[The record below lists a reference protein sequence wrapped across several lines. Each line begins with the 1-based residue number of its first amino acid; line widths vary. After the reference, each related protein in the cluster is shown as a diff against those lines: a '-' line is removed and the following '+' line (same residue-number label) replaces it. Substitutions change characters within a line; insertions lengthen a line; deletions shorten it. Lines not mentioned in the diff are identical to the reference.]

1 MASNLNE
8 VDNDDPLPK
17 YILPTMN
24 TITLPSLNNSNN
36 NFTLPSLS
44 SLNKNVKRSPS
55 KRSPKLVISPSARKE
70 EEERIRLERIQEL
83 KDENLISSPI
93 IKKDEDFN
101 QESLEKSEEDIL
113 ESKEKSEEDFSQE
126 SLENSEEDFSQES
139 LENSEEDISE
149 SKEKSEETV
158 DEVIQE
164 LENEKHLPFLSNLD
178 HMDSEKES
186 LQPLIKF
193 SSNSL
198 NNLPRMYPTSPR
210 DTTPITIDGV
220 KINRNHIPP
229 IPLASPDT
237 VISKPKGVRMNISEA
252 RNRSNHTTPEKERS
266 SVKQTSP
273 RDSISEL
280 KNIEI
285 SLPKSPGVTSVQI
298 SSPELITPNSP
309 KYSVESESE
318 EDSLEIK
325 ILTNRPDIVSPQLI
339 NSIEP
344 KIEEEKRKVS
354 HKSFR
359 PKAKKQKILVKTKK
373 SSPKRKI
380 STPLRQS
387 PPRDNTKP
395 NRPRPPRRTKRN
407 VQLKKKRKNIPNYS
421 DMSQEEQARWHADFN
436 VKLGILREA
445 YPDYDIP
452 SFDDTVPLEIKHQH
466 YERYVQQVY
475 LDNSVGNYKVYLLI
489 LFAVIELFCVKIL
502 GLDMGGYTL
511 NQLTMMNKYE
521 RLLVELGEKSY
532 SSVGS
537 EWPVE
542 ARIIMLA
549 LFNGIVFLVVRLF
562 ASYLGAGI
570 GDVLQNIVNAFL
582 TKGDA
587 DQHIKKAQGLNVQPD
602 NYSNGVPDPPIN
614 KGGGGFDLGSL
625 INGLGGILGGNS
637 DTDSKKRR
645 QRASRAPTF
654 RE

>member
-8 VDNDDPLPK
+8 GDDDNSLPR

-24 TITLPSLNNSNN
+24 STTLPSLPSLNNNNN
-36 NFTLPSLS
+36 NFTLPSLP
-44 SLNKNVKRSPS
+44 SLNKNGKKSPS
-55 KRSPKLVISPSARKE
+55 RRSPKLVISPSARRE

-83 KDENLISSPI
+83 KDENLISSPVI
-93 IKKDEDFN
+93 EKD
-101 QESLEKSEEDIL
+101 KSEEDEEVSEQEDNIEESPSEEENVNISEESGEDIL
-113 ESKEKSEEDFSQE
+113 ETREESEEIVEEIIQQHEPEEQVPLLSNPDPME
-126 SLENSEEDFSQES
+126 SSEEE
-139 LENSEEDISE
+139 
-149 SKEKSEETV
+149 
-158 DEVIQE
+158 
-164 LENEKHLPFLSNLD
+164 P
-178 HMDSEKES
+178 
-186 LQPLIKF
+186 LQPLPKLP
-193 SSNSL
+193 SKSL
-198 NNLPRMYPTSPR
+198 PNLQRMHPASPR
-210 DTTPITIDGV
+210 DPTPITIDGV
-220 KINRNHIPP
+220 TINRQDIPP

-237 VISKPKGVRMNISEA
+237 VISKPKGIRMNVSEA
-252 RNRSNHTTPEKERS
+252 RNRSNHTTPEKKRS
-266 SVKQTSP
+266 PVRQSSP
-273 RDSISEL
+273 RDAIPQISES
-280 KNIEI
+280 KIIE
-285 SLPKSPGVTSVQI
+285 SPLPKSPGLTSVQI

-318 EDSLEIK
+318 EDSLEIE

-344 KIEEEKRKVS
+344 EIEEEEKKIS
-354 HKSFR
+354 PKPFR
-359 PKAKKQKILVKTKK
+359 PKANKGKTPVKTKK
-373 SSPKRKI
+373 SPPKRKI
-380 STPLRQS
+380 VTPPRQS
-387 PPRDNTKP
+387 PPRVNTKPNTKP
-395 NRPRPPRRTKRN
+395 NRPRPPRRRKRN

-421 DMSQEEQARWHADFN
+421 DMSPEEQARWHADFN

-452 SFDDTVPLEIKHQH
+452 SFDDSVPLEIKHQH

-489 LFAVIELFCVKIL
+489 LFAIIELFCVKIL

-562 ASYLGAGI
+562 ASYLGPGI

-587 DQHIKKAQGLNVQPD
+587 DQHIKKAQGVRVEPD
-602 NYSNGVPDPPIN
+602 DYADGVPEPPVN

-637 DTDSKKRR
+637 DTGSKKRR
-645 QRASRAPTF
+645 QRAARAPTF